1 MQIELTEEDICGY
14 EDGGEVECGD
24 IIVYE
29 SKNGVSNKIKEM
41 RYLKNKEKNIDPSN
55 DIKFKLDS
63 IERELLSLD
72 LGDKSESFSRRYNQ
86 IVTLYKKIHDVYHN
100 VKNDHDN
107 NLEIDNMNDYIDT
120 TTEIRENSD
129 LFDYVSMQ
137 RSTKLEQRLSVLE
150 ESIGFDNDPDNDL
163 NNDPTL
169 NIISRINKLY
179 AHLKFIKNRLNKEEE
194 GNKNI
199 NINIRDNR
207 DQADINIVESFEKIN
222 KYSPYMDHI
231 ITRLE
236 SYGSIYDDMIENNLR
251 LQKWDNK
258 IEILIAQQNK
268 WIELLNKIDKKLGP
282 ND

>member
-14 EDGGEVECGD
+14 DDGGEVEGGD

-41 RYLKNKEKNIDPSN
+41 RCLKNKEKNINPSN

-72 LGDKSESFSRRYNQ
+72 LGDKSESSLRRYNQ

-107 NLEIDNMNDYIDT
+107 SPEIDNMNDYIDT

-129 LFDYVSMQ
+129 LFDYVTMQ
-137 RSTKLEQRLSVLE
+137 RLTKLEQRLSVLE
-150 ESIGFDNDPDNDL
+150 ESIGFDNDPDTDL

-179 AHLKFIKNRLNKEEE
+179 AHLKFIKNQLNKEEG

-207 DQADINIVESFEKIN
+207 DKDDINIVESFEKIN

-236 SYGSIYDDMIENNLR
+236 SYSSIYDDMIENNLR

-268 WIELLNKIDKKLGP
+268 WIELLDKIDKKLGS